1 MTSFKVIPP
10 SSPSTDSSPKIVA
23 KELEGKV

>member
-1 MTSFKVIPP
+1 MTHFKAICP
-10 SSPSTDSSPKIVA
+10 SSPSTDSSPKIMA